1 MPSKSSYDNELSIN
15 ARATK
20 TAMLDRSLY
29 GTPNRS
35 IFKRVTKAVLA
46 QAQLNPIKPHPF
58 IIRNGVAVCALS
70 FAVLNCI
77 VPLANSD
84 TQTQASDLIDIVT
97 SVRGIGDGSVK
108 SSSASNCKVTDGT
121 DVIIYVGEG
130 TTGTTQMWAEALID
144 FWKTGRRHKEDT
156 APLNDTKTI
165 WVGEPSLNYVT
176 LTLAEFNS
184 CNAAS
189 LAKASLFLMPGGN
202 AYELQRNLGSSG
214 KTKLTQFLDQ
224 GGNYVGICAGG
235 YYATA
240 GYYWKADDG
249 VPAENCADK
258 FCRYGIDGTYSFDS
272 NTQNFTRQEWN
283 GVSYHSNLLGYGPLA
298 NTFLE
303 GPVEEIAGPWSSKSD
318 PNPPYDSHQIS
329 GIHVNGGG
337 PTPPLRTIYW
347 GGATENYIYTKSTES
362 SAASTEWA
370 HYIQD
375 TKNNDDLYF
384 PQDGSLWALK
394 RVTTNAGGTIMLTSA
409 HFEASLFHIE
419 PPFTNGGLTEC
430 QQYNNY
436 TFMTQHMAA
445 ILGWPDA
452 PDYDLN
458 CSVERGGEVKQTQ
471 LLFPAGLAHKNAP
484 RAVTNTSAQGSVD
497 MSL

>member
-1 MPSKSSYDNELSIN
+1 MPTKKSYDGAPYLTS
-15 ARATK
+15 K
-20 TAMLDRSLY
+20 
-29 GTPNRS
+29 
-35 IFKRVTKAVLA
+35 
-46 QAQLNPIKPHPF
+46 
-58 IIRNGVAVCALS
+58 
-70 FAVLNCI
+70 VLNTVMLGRYRDGALNRPKFKKAARDARTHALLSVRKCRPLTSKLSKPLFTLLFI
-77 VPLANSD
+77 VLSGTVPLANSD
-84 TQTQASDLIDIVT
+84 AQSRASDLLDLVV
-97 SVRGIGDGSVK
+97 SVRGKGDVFVK
-108 SSSASNCKVTDGT
+108 SNGDSHCKVVDGT
-121 DVIIYVGEG
+121 DVVIYIGQG
-130 TTGTTQMWAEALID
+130 TTDTTQMWAVALVD
-144 FWKTGRRHKEDT
+144 FWKTGRRHQEDM
-156 APLNDTKTI
+156 APLNEPRAT
-165 WVGEPSLNYVT
+165 WAGEPSLNYMT
-176 LTLAEFNS
+176 LTSAEFDS

-303 GPVEEIAGPWSSKSD
+303 GPIEEIAGPWSSESD

-347 GGATENYIYTKSTES
+347 GGAIENYIYTKSTES

-484 RAVTNTSAQGSVD
+484 RAVTDTSAQGSVD
-497 MSL
+497 TSL